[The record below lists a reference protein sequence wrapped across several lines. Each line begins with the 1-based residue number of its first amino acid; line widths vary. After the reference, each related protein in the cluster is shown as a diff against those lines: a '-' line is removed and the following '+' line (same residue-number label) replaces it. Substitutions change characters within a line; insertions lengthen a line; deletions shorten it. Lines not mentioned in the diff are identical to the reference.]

1 VIGPLKSAEKF
12 CAGGAFKIK
21 QLSRKLLDCALS
33 EALQPVSTD
42 FVVRRRLVT
51 AACMLAIFMAAVE
64 ATIIATAMPTIV
76 AELGGFRLFSWVFAA
91 YLLATAV
98 STPLYGRLADLY
110 GRKPVFVVGAVVFL
124 IGSGACGFTRDMP
137 FLVIFR
143 IIQGLGAG
151 SIQSIATTI
160 VGDVYGPHERAR
172 VQGWLSAVWGVA
184 AIAGPTLGAFI
195 VQHLHWAYVFWINI
209 PIGIAA
215 IAILALCLDE
225 TVPKRPHRIDLVG
238 SVLLM
243 LGIGALL
250 MAVVQERSLGT
261 ARLTALLAGGAAA
274 LGLLV
279 VNERRAAEPVVPF
292 RMWRSRVMASG
303 NAGSLVLGA
312 LLMCVVAFLPT
323 YIQGV
328 MARSAT
334 VAGAI
339 LATHSVSWS
348 TGSIISARVMAAT
361 SYRTSGAI
369 GALGLVAG
377 AALLIGLDPSS
388 SLFRLAAAAVLI
400 GSGMGFCNQ
409 TFLVAI
415 QSSVGW
421 QERGIATA
429 STLFSRTIGQS
440 LGAALGGAILNFGVA
455 HLVGDSEEALN
466 QLLEPSRRASI
477 AADALPR
484 LIEAITASLHTI
496 YMIAGALA
504 VLALAATLLIPGRLS
519 PRSGP

>member
-1 VIGPLKSAEKF
+1 M
-12 CAGGAFKIK
+12 
-21 QLSRKLLDCALS
+21 S
-33 EALQPVSTD
+33 EASQSSSPA
-42 FVVRRRLVT
+42 FIIQRRLVT

-64 ATIIATAMPTIV
+64 ATIVATAMPTIV

-98 STPLYGRLADLY
+98 STPLYGRLADLH
-110 GRKPVFVVGAVVFL
+110 GRKPVFVVGAAIFL
-124 IGSGACGFTRDMP
+124 VGSAACGFTRNMLL
-137 FLVIFR
+137 LVIFR
-143 IIQGLGAG
+143 LIQGLGAG
-151 SIQSIATTI
+151 SVQSISTTI
-160 VGDVYGPHERAR
+160 VGDIYGPHERAR

-215 IAILALCLDE
+215 IAILILCLDE
-225 TVPKRPHRIDLVG
+225 TVPKRPHRIDILG

-243 LGIGALL
+243 IGIGAIL
-250 MAVVQERSLGT
+250 MAVVQARSLDAAT
-261 ARLTALLAGGAAA
+261 LLAPLAGGTVA
-274 LGLLV
+274 LALLV

-292 RMWRSRVMASG
+292 RMWTSRVMASG

-334 VAGAI
+334 VAGVI

-348 TGSIISARVMAAT
+348 TGSIISGRVMGAT

-369 GALGLVAG
+369 GALGLIAG
-377 AALLIGLDPSS
+377 TALLIGLDPSS
-388 SLFRLAAAAVLI
+388 TLPHLAVAAVLI
-400 GSGMGFCNQ
+400 GLGMGFCNQ

-455 HLVGDSEEALN
+455 HLVGDSDEALN
-466 QLLEPSRRASI
+466 RLLEPSRRAGI

-484 LIEAITASLHTI
+484 LIEAITTSLHTI
-496 YMIAGALA
+496 YIIAGVLA
-504 VLALAATLLIPGRLS
+504 VLALAAAWLIPGRLRPS
-519 PRSGP
+519 RGP

>member
-1 VIGPLKSAEKF
+1 
-12 CAGGAFKIK
+12 
-21 QLSRKLLDCALS
+21 
-33 EALQPVSTD
+33 
-42 FVVRRRLVT
+42 
-51 AACMLAIFMAAVE
+51 MLAIFMAAVE
-64 ATIIATAMPTIV
+64 ATIVATAMPTIV

-91 YLLATAV
+91 YLLASAV

-110 GRKPVFVVGAVVFL
+110 GRKPVFIVGAAVFLAGSAACGLTRGMLVLVVFRVVQ
-124 IGSGACGFTRDMP
+124 GF
-137 FLVIFR
+137 
-143 IIQGLGAG
+143 GAG

-160 VGDVYGPHERAR
+160 VGDIYAPHERAR
-172 VQGWLSAVWGVA
+172 VQGWLSAVWGAA

-195 VQHLHWAYVFWINI
+195 VQHLHWAFVFWINL

-225 TVPKRPHRIDLVG
+225 TVPKRPHRIDVLG

-243 LGIGALL
+243 LGIGAILV
-250 MAVVQERSLGT
+250 AVVQARSLDAATLIALFAVGV
-261 ARLTALLAGGAAA
+261 AALALLV
-274 LGLLV
+274 L
-279 VNERRAAEPVVPF
+279 NEQRAAEPVVPF
-292 RMWRSRVMASG
+292 RMWTSRVMASG
-303 NAGSLVLGA
+303 NAGSLILGA

-348 TGSIISARVMAAT
+348 TGSVISARVMAAT

-369 GALGLVAG
+369 GALALIAG
-377 AALLIGLDPSS
+377 SALLIVLDPASA
-388 SLFRLAAAAVLI
+388 LPHLVAAAVLI
-400 GSGMGFCNQ
+400 GLGMGFCNQ

-421 QERGIATA
+421 HERGIATA

-440 LGAALGGAILNFGVA
+440 LGAGLGGAILNFGVA
-455 HLVGDSEEALN
+455 RLAADSDQALN
-466 QLLEPSRRASI
+466 QLLEPSRRGGLT
-477 AADALPR
+477 ADALPR
-484 LIEAITASLHTI
+484 LIEAITASLHDI
-496 YMIAGALA
+496 YIIAGMLA
-504 VLALAATLLIPGRLS
+504 VLALAATLMIPARLS
-519 PRSGP
+519 PASGP

>member
-1 VIGPLKSAEKF
+1 LAETSQPASAEF
-12 CAGGAFKIK
+12 LM
-21 QLSRKLLDCALS
+21 Q
-33 EALQPVSTD
+33 
-42 FVVRRRLVT
+42 RRLVT

-64 ATIIATAMPTIV
+64 ATIVATAMPTIV

-91 YLLATAV
+91 YLLATAA
-98 STPLYGRLADLY
+98 STPLYGRLADLH

-124 IGSGACGFTRDMP
+124 VGSTACGFTHTM
-137 FLVIFR
+137 LLLIVFR
-143 IIQGLGAG
+143 VVQGLGAG

-160 VGDVYGPHERAR
+160 VGDIYGPHDRAR
-172 VQGWLSAVWGVA
+172 MQGWLSAVWGVA

-215 IAILALCLDE
+215 IAMLTLCLDE
-225 TVPKRPHRIDLVG
+225 TVPKRPHRIDVLG
-238 SVLLM
+238 SMLLM
-243 LGIGALL
+243 LGIGAIL
-250 MAVVQERSLGT
+250 MAVVQARSLDAAT
-261 ARLTALLAGGAAA
+261 LAALFAAGAAA
-274 LGLLV
+274 LALLV
-279 VNERRAAEPVVPF
+279 ANERRAAEPVVPF
-292 RMWRSRVMASG
+292 RMWKSRVMASG

-328 MARSAT
+328 MARSAA

-369 GALGLVAG
+369 GALGLIAG
-377 AALLIGLDPSS
+377 TALLVGLDPSS
-388 SLFRLAAAAVLI
+388 TLPHLAVAAVLV
-400 GSGMGFCNQ
+400 GLGMGFCNQ

-421 QERGIATA
+421 HERGIATA

-440 LGAALGGAILNFGVA
+440 LGAGLGGAILNFGVA
-455 HLVGDSEEALN
+455 DLVADSDQALN
-466 QLLEPSRRASI
+466 RLLEPSRRASI

-484 LIEAITASLHTI
+484 LIEAIAGSLHTI
-496 YMIAGALA
+496 YIIAAVLA

-519 PRSGP
+519 PKSGP

>member
-1 VIGPLKSAEKF
+1 
-12 CAGGAFKIK
+12 
-21 QLSRKLLDCALS
+21 LS
-33 EALQPVSTD
+33 EASQSSSTA
-42 FVVRRRLVT
+42 FIVQRRLVT

-64 ATIIATAMPTIV
+64 ATIVATAMPTIV

-110 GRKPVFVVGAVVFL
+110 GRKPVFIVGAAVFL
-124 IGSGACGFTRDMP
+124 VGSAASGFTRDMLL
-137 FLVIFR
+137 LVIFR
-143 IIQGLGAG
+143 VVQGLGAG

-160 VGDVYGPHERAR
+160 VGDIYGPHERAR
-172 VQGWLSAVWGVA
+172 VQGWLSAVWGLA

-225 TVPKRPHRIDLVG
+225 TVPKRPHRIDVLG

-243 LGIGALL
+243 LGIGAIL
-250 MAVVQERSLGT
+250 MAIVQARSLDI
-261 ARLTALLAGGAAA
+261 AMLVALLAVGTAA
-274 LGLLV
+274 LALLA
-279 VNERRAAEPVVPF
+279 VNERRVAEPVVPF
-292 RMWRSRVMASG
+292 RMWTSRVMASG

-312 LLMCVVAFLPT
+312 LLMCVIAFLPT
-323 YIQGV
+323 YIQGA

-334 VAGAI
+334 VAGVI
-339 LATHSVSWS
+339 LAAHSVSWS
-348 TGSIISARVMAAT
+348 TGSIISGRVMAVT
-361 SYRTSGAI
+361 SYRTSGVI
-369 GALGLVAG
+369 GALGLIAG
-377 AALLIGLDPSS
+377 TMLLIGLDPSS
-388 SLFRLAAAAVLI
+388 TLPRLAAAAVLI
-400 GSGMGFCNQ
+400 GLGMGFCNQ

-455 HLVGDSEEALN
+455 QLVADADQALN
-466 QLLEPSRRASI
+466 QLPGPSRRAGIS
-477 AADALPR
+477 ADASSR

-496 YMIAGALA
+496 YIIAGVLA

-519 PRSGP
+519 PSRGS

>member
-1 VIGPLKSAEKF
+1 LAVCATYRLKSPESN
-12 CAGGAFKIK
+12 GWNY
-21 QLSRKLLDCALS
+21 ALS
-33 EALQPVSTD
+33 EVSQSTSTE
-42 FVVRRRLVT
+42 FIIRRRLVT
-51 AACMLAIFMAAVE
+51 VACMLAIFMAAVE
-64 ATIIATAMPTIV
+64 ATIVATAMPTIV
-76 AELGGFRLFSWVFAA
+76 ADLGGFRLFSWVFAA

-98 STPLYGRLADLY
+98 STPLYGRLADLH
-110 GRKPVFVVGAVVFL
+110 GRKPVFVVGAVIFL
-124 IGSGACGFTRDMP
+124 AGSTACGFTRSMLL
-137 FLVIFR
+137 LVVFR
-143 IIQGLGAG
+143 VVQGLGAG

-160 VGDVYGPHERAR
+160 VGDVYGAHERAR

-225 TVPKRPHRIDLVG
+225 TVPKRPHRIDVLG
-238 SVLLM
+238 SVLVM
-243 LGIGALL
+243 LGIGAILT
-250 MAVVQERSLGT
+250 AVVQAGGLDAAT
-261 ARLTALLAGGAAA
+261 LAALLAGGAAA
-274 LGLLV
+274 LALLV
-279 VNERRAAEPVVPF
+279 VNERRAAEPIVPY
-292 RMWRSRVMASG
+292 RMWTSRVMASG

-328 MARSAT
+328 MARSAI

-369 GALGLVAG
+369 GALALIAGTSLLV
-377 AALLIGLDPSS
+377 GLDPSS
-388 SLFRLAAAAVLI
+388 TLPRLAAAAVLI
-400 GSGMGFCNQ
+400 GLGMGFCNQ

-440 LGAALGGAILNFGVA
+440 LGAGLGGAILNFGVA
-455 HLVGDSEEALN
+455 HLIAHSDEALN
-466 QLLEPSRRASI
+466 QLLEPSRRGTI
-477 AADALPR
+477 AGDLLPR

-496 YMIAGALA
+496 YIIAGVLA

-519 PRSGP
+519 PKSGP

>member
-1 VIGPLKSAEKF
+1 
-12 CAGGAFKIK
+12 
-21 QLSRKLLDCALS
+21 LS
-33 EALQPVSTD
+33 EASQSASTE
-42 FVVRRRLVT
+42 FIIQRRLVT

-64 ATIIATAMPTIV
+64 ATIVATAMPTIV
-76 AELGGFRLFSWVFAA
+76 ADLGGFRLFSWVFAA

-98 STPLYGRLADLY
+98 STPLYGRLADLH
-110 GRKPVFVVGAVVFL
+110 GRKPVFVVGAMIFL
-124 IGSGACGFTRDMP
+124 AGSAACGFTRSMLL
-137 FLVIFR
+137 LVVFR
-143 IIQGLGAG
+143 VVQGFGAG

-160 VGDVYGPHERAR
+160 VGDIYGAHERAR

-215 IAILALCLDE
+215 MAILALCLDE
-225 TVPKRPHRIDLVG
+225 TVPKRPHRIDVLG

-243 LGIGALL
+243 LGIGAILT
-250 MAVVQERSLGT
+250 AVVQAGGLDAAT
-261 ARLTALLAGGAAA
+261 LAALLAAGAGA
-274 LGLLV
+274 LALLV
-279 VNERRAAEPVVPF
+279 VNERRAAEPVVPY
-292 RMWRSRVMASG
+292 RMWTSRVMASG

-334 VAGAI
+334 VAGAV

-369 GALGLVAG
+369 GALALIAG
-377 AALLIGLDPSS
+377 TALLVGLDPSS
-388 SLFRLAAAAVLI
+388 TLPRLAAAAVLI
-400 GSGMGFCNQ
+400 GLGMGFCNQ

-429 STLFSRTIGQS
+429 SMLFSRTIGQS
-440 LGAALGGAILNFGVA
+440 LGAGLGGAILNFGVA
-455 HLVGDSEEALN
+455 RLVGDSDQALN

-496 YMIAGALA
+496 YIIAGVLA

-519 PRSGP
+519 PNGGP

>member
-1 VIGPLKSAEKF
+1 
-12 CAGGAFKIK
+12 
-21 QLSRKLLDCALS
+21 LS
-33 EALQPVSTD
+33 EASQSASAE
-42 FVVRRRLVT
+42 FIIQRRLVT

-64 ATIIATAMPTIV
+64 ATIVATAMPTIV
-76 AELGGFRLFSWVFAA
+76 ADLGGFRLFSWVFAA

-98 STPLYGRLADLY
+98 STPLYGRLADLH
-110 GRKPVFVVGAVVFL
+110 GRKPVFVVGAVIFL
-124 IGSGACGFTRDMP
+124 AGSAACGFTRSMLL
-137 FLVIFR
+137 LVVFR
-143 IIQGLGAG
+143 IVQGLGAG

-160 VGDVYGPHERAR
+160 VGDIYGAHDRPR

-225 TVPKRPHRIDLVG
+225 TVPKRPHRIDVLG

-243 LGIGALL
+243 LGIGAILT
-250 MAVVQERSLGT
+250 AVVQAHGLDAAT
-261 ARLTALLAGGAAA
+261 LAALLAGGAAA
-274 LGLLV
+274 LALLV
-279 VNERRAAEPVVPF
+279 LNERRAAEPVVPY
-292 RMWRSRVMASG
+292 RMWTSRVIASG
-303 NAGSLVLGA
+303 SAGSLILGA

-328 MARSAT
+328 MTRSPA

-339 LATHSVSWS
+339 LGTQSVLWS

-369 GALGLVAG
+369 GALALIAGTSLLV
-377 AALLIGLDPSS
+377 GLDPSS
-388 SLFRLAAAAVLI
+388 TLPRLAAAAVLI
-400 GSGMGFCNQ
+400 GLGMGFCNQ

-415 QSSVGW
+415 QASVGW

-429 STLFSRTIGQS
+429 SMLFSRTIGQS
-440 LGAALGGAILNFGVA
+440 LGAGLGGAILNFGVA
-455 HLVGDSEEALN
+455 HLVAHSDEALN
-466 QLLEPSRRASI
+466 QLLEPSRRGAI
-477 AADALPR
+477 AGDLLPR

-496 YMIAGALA
+496 YIIAGVLA

-519 PRSGP
+519 PKSGP

>member
-1 VIGPLKSAEKF
+1 
-12 CAGGAFKIK
+12 
-21 QLSRKLLDCALS
+21 
-33 EALQPVSTD
+33 
-42 FVVRRRLVT
+42 
-51 AACMLAIFMAAVE
+51 MLAIFMAAVE
-64 ATIIATAMPTIV
+64 ATIVATAMPTIV

-91 YLLATAV
+91 YLLAQAV

-110 GRKPVFVVGAVVFL
+110 GRKPVFVAGAVVFL
-124 IGSGACGFTRDMP
+124 VGSVACGFTRDMLL
-137 FLVIFR
+137 LVIFR
-143 IIQGLGAG
+143 VVQGLGAG

-160 VGDVYGPHERAR
+160 VGDIYAPHERAR
-172 VQGWLSAVWGVA
+172 VQGWLSAVWGLA

-195 VQHLHWAYVFWINI
+195 VQHLHWAFVFWINL
-209 PIGIAA
+209 PIGVTA
-215 IAILALCLDE
+215 IAILALCLHE
-225 TVPKRPHRIDLVG
+225 TVPKRPHRIDVLG

-243 LGIGALL
+243 LGIGAIL
-250 MAVVQERSLGT
+250 MAVVQARSLDAT
-261 ARLTALLAGGAAA
+261 TLIALLAAGAGA
-274 LGLLV
+274 LALLV

-292 RMWRSRVMASG
+292 RMWTSQVMASG

-348 TGSIISARVMAAT
+348 TGSILSGRVMAAT
-361 SYRTSGAI
+361 SYRTSGAV
-369 GALGLVAG
+369 GALALIAG
-377 AALLIGLDPSS
+377 AALLIVLDAASTLPH
-388 SLFRLAAAAVLI
+388 LAVAAILI
-400 GSGMGFCNQ
+400 GLGMGFCNQ

-421 QERGIATA
+421 HERGIATA

-440 LGAALGGAILNFGVA
+440 LGAGLGGAILNFGVA
-455 HLVGDSEEALN
+455 HLVADSDQALN

-477 AADALPR
+477 STEALPR
-484 LIEAITASLHTI
+484 LIDAITASLHTVYI
-496 YMIAGALA
+496 IAGVLA

-519 PRSGP
+519 PARGP